1 MLKTLV
7 ITSCTG
13 EKRYKPDEQLMQNDF
28 IDNTNLSLKEGYLK
42 EYQQTAGR
50 MYTGLQ
56 HLRLMEG
63 IEVLRNT
70 FQSESIDLNIVSAGY
85 GLINEDKVI
94 VPYEVTFNSM
104 NSKQV
109 LEWSKHLNI
118 KEDLEKKIKGYDLV
132 FFLLGD
138 KYLKS
143 LQLPVHVETEGQ
155 KLIFLAGKSSRSSI
169 PNEAPYH
176 LIEVGQEDA
185 KEFSY
190 GLIGL
195 KGYLFKLLSEEI
207 KNNTNLLNSIND
219 DPSLILDVLDK
230 YRIKR
235 KSSEQLGLFSDEIVE
250 NKLTAVKQSKKKTLQ
265 KKKVELIVP
274 SDLIA
279 KNYSN
284 FKMMYYM
291 PENDD
296 RVDPKFN
303 FINDLH
309 TLNRDPY
316 SDDVYSHEIYDPPNY
331 DGLLVS
337 MMNIIGKTASKTKSE
352 KVLSSGGIHN
362 FLRAHSNLPI
372 LGDCGAYSYR
382 NDYEPPFETEEIL
395 NYYETL
401 GFNIGVSIDHL
412 IFNDQDQDERKRR
425 LTITQENAEKFIKG
439 HYNGNYT
446 FKPSGIAQ
454 GWDVN
459 SYVESVQN
467 LVDMGYQHISLGG
480 LAFSPTE
487 EIYGILKNIS
497 PILPEYMEVHLF
509 GAARLDPINT
519 FNKLGV
525 TSFDSTSSLRQAWM
539 SAKSNYHTLDGKKY
553 AAIRVPQAT
562 EKSPKIKK
570 AIEKGVGTLDL
581 FKRLE
586 RNALNALRQYD
597 KGNLGIEETLEA
609 VLEYDN
615 LLGDKYNK
623 HEEAY
628 RLVLEDQPWKKCCCK
643 ICREVG
649 IEVVIF
655 RGNNRNRRRGFHN
668 TYVFYKRFSDIQKK
682 GLKN

>member
-109 LEWSKHLNI
+109 LEWSKYLNI

-250 NKLTAVKQSKKKTLQ
+250 NKLTAVKQSKKKPLQ

-487 EIYGILKNIS
+487 EIYEILKNIS

-570 AIEKGVGTLDL
+570 ALEKGVGTLDL
-581 FKRLE
+581 FQKLE
-586 RNALNALRQYD
+586 QNALNALRQFD
-597 KGNLGIEETLEA
+597 KGNLGIEETLDA

-615 LLGDKYNK
+615 LLGEKYNK
-623 HEEAY
+623 HEESY

-668 TYVFYKRFSDIQKK
+668 TYVFYKRFSDIQKQ